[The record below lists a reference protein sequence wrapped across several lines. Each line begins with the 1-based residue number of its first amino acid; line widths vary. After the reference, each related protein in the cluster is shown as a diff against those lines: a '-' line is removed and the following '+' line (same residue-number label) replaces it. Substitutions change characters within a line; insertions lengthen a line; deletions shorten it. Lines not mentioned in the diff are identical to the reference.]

1 MFTVFGANGNTGS
14 VVARTLLDRGA
25 NVRVVVRTPA
35 KVASLAAAG
44 AEVVTGDVED
54 AASIESALRGAS
66 GAYLLLPPAPASN
79 DFYGRGRRI
88 VANFRAALEKAPVA
102 HAALLS
108 SVAAHVPSGTGP
120 ILSVHVA
127 EHELGSLAR
136 TRFTFV
142 RAAYFMENLL
152 NFGHPMKNDGVLPVF
167 GGGNEY
173 PFPMVATADIGR
185 VAAEALLAAAPAKNQ
200 VIELSGPSEYSFDDA
215 AREASRIL
223 GRPVKAAPM
232 PIDALVPA
240 LTSLGMSAN
249 VAGLYREM
257 TEAFGNGTAR
267 FEGGHRTVR
276 GTVELATV
284 LGALASS

>member
-25 NVRVVVRTPA
+25 KVRVVARTPA

-54 AASIESALRGAS
+54 AATVESALRGAS
-66 GAYLLLPPAPASN
+66 GAYVLLPPDLASN
-79 DFYGRGRRI
+79 DLVARARRI
-88 VANFRAALEKAPVA
+88 VASYRSALEKVA
-102 HAALLS
+102 VPHVAFLS
-108 SVAAHVPSGTGP
+108 SVAAQVPSGTGP
-120 ILSVHVA
+120 IVTVHMA
-127 EHELGSLAR
+127 EQELGHLSK

-152 NFGHPMKNDGVLPVF
+152 GFAHPMKVDGALPVF

-173 PFPMVATADIGR
+173 AFPMVATADIGR
-185 VAAEALLAAAPAKNQ
+185 VAAEALLGATPSKNQ
-200 VIELSGPSEYSFDDA
+200 VVELSGPSEYSFDDA

-223 GRPVKAAPM
+223 GRPVKATPL
-232 PIDALVPA
+232 PIDAMVPT
-240 LTSLGMSAN
+240 LTSIGFSAN
-249 VAGLYREM
+249 VAGLFREM
-257 TEAFGNGTAR
+257 TEAFGTGLAR

-276 GTVELATV
+276 GTVELGAV
-284 LGALASS
+284 LGALA